1 MSPKFRPIFR
11 WLVLGF
17 IAAAGIT
24 YLVLGG
30 HQLFYAHQSKSWPSV
45 GGLIITT
52 EVRDGNEQMH
62 SVYEYTVDA
71 KTYTG
76 DQLAFGET
84 SLPTP
89 EAARNRAEQYPAGT
103 PVLVYHHPKKHGHS
117 TLKTGAGTH
126 LYRMPLTGAALLFF
140 GVPLARM
147 ALLAAE
153 RRRLR

>member
-1 MSPKFRPIFR
+1 M
-11 WLVLGF
+11 
-17 IAAAGIT
+17 
-24 YLVLGG
+24 LGG
-30 HQLFYAHQSKSWPSV
+30 HQLYHAHRSESWPSV
-45 GGLIITT
+45 DGMIITT
-52 EVRDGNEQMH
+52 EVRDGSEQLH
-62 SVYEYTVDA
+62 SVYEYVVDS

-89 EAARNRAEQYPAGT
+89 EAARKRAEEFPAGT
-103 PVLVYHHPKKHGHS
+103 PVKVFHDPTRHGHS
-117 TLKTGAGTH
+117 TLKTGARSH
-126 LYRMPLTGAALLFF
+126 LYLMPLTGAALLFF